1 MSKKSITKLADA
13 FRTTLANLN
22 DIAARANTRVA
33 PAYESLNKQQLAGRF
48 YRDI

>member
-22 DIAARANTRVA
+22 DIAARAVA